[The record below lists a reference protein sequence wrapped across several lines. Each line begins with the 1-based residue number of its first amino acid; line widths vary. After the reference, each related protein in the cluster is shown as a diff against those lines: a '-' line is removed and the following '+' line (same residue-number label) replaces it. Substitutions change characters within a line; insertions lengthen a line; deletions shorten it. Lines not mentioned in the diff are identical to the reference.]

1 MHHLFSQI
9 SDKTLTD
16 PEGHSLGRARSL
28 FLNPE
33 NGQVIAFAVG
43 WGQGIAPMDLAQETH
58 HVIEVQNEDA
68 LIPLLDF
75 WRLEELGLTH
85 CSILGKLV
93 LSRSHQK
100 LGRVCDVELSPDF
113 NQVLKIHTAKHFLA
127 WTWDERIFDWKDIS
141 EITPRAVILNV
152 DAQKKAIASSTE
164 FTKNSFQY
172 CND

>member
-9 SDKTLTD
+9 SAKNLTD
-16 PEGHSLGRARSL
+16 PEGHALGHARSL

-43 WGQGIAPMDLAQETH
+43 WGQGIAPMDLAQETREN
-58 HVIEVQNEDA
+58 IEVHNEDA
-68 LIPLLDF
+68 LMPILDF
-75 WRLEELGLTH
+75 WRIEELGLAH

-93 LSRSHQK
+93 LSRSNQK

-113 NQVLKIHTAKHFLA
+113 RQMLKIHTAKHFLS
-127 WTWDERIFDWKDIS
+127 WTWDERIFDWNDIS

-152 DAQKKAIASSTE
+152 DAQKKAPVPE
-164 FTKNSFQY
+164 ERGFQFSKEVSA
-172 CND
+172 